1 LEPLLTAF
9 AAALLGGWADK
20 TQGTAAMLAERYR
33 RRVLLPALILAVA
46 ANSVASAVG
55 GSLLRLEI
63 SAHAAA
69 LLLAVALAFA
79 GVAGLIGERAK
90 QPTHRAGAFLTSL
103 VALFAAGW
111 GDKTQYLV
119 AALAAY
125 YGNVPLVAAGAFVGT
140 LAVTLPAAVGGAAF
154 TRAAPLKPLRIV
166 FGLVF
171 LLAGGIVIVNT
182 LHLV

>member
-1 LEPLLTAF
+1 VEPLLTAF

-20 TQGTAAMLAERYR
+20 TQATAAMLAERYR
-33 RRVLLPALILAVA
+33 SRALLPALILAVA
-46 ANSVASAVG
+46 ANSIASAVG

-63 SAHAAA
+63 SAHAAT

-79 GVAGLIGERAK
+79 GAAGLIGERARE
-90 QPTHRAGAFLTSL
+90 PTHRGGAFLTSL
-103 VALFAAGW
+103 VSLFAAGW
-111 GDKTQYLV
+111 GDKSQYLV

-125 YGNVPLVAAGAFVGT
+125 YANVPLIAAGAFVGT
-140 LAVTLPAAVGGAAF
+140 LAATLPAAVGGEAF

-171 LLAGGIVIVNT
+171 LIAAGIVTVNA

>member
-1 LEPLLTAF
+1 VEPLLTAF

-20 TQGTAAMLAERYR
+20 TQAVAVMLAERYR
-33 RRVLLPALILAVA
+33 GRAVLPALILAVA
-46 ANSVASAVG
+46 ANSVASALG

-103 VALFAAGW
+103 ASLFAAGW

-140 LAVTLPAAVGGAAF
+140 LAVNLPAAVGGEAF
-154 TRAAPLKPLRIV
+154 TRAAPLKALRIL

-171 LLAGGIVIVNT
+171 LIAAGVVIVNA
-182 LHLV
+182 LRLV

>member
-1 LEPLLTAF
+1 MEPLLTAF

-20 TQGTAAMLAERYR
+20 TQATAAMLAERYR
-33 RRVLLPALILAVA
+33 SRALLPALVLAVA
-46 ANSVASAVG
+46 ANSIASAVG

-63 SAHAAA
+63 SVHAAT

-79 GVAGLIGERAK
+79 GAAGLIGERAR
-90 QPTHRAGAFLTSL
+90 QPTHRGGAFLTAL
-103 VALFAAGW
+103 VSLFAAGW

-125 YGNVPLVAAGAFVGT
+125 YANVPLIAAGAFVGT
-140 LAVTLPAAVGGAAF
+140 LAVTLPAAVGGKAF
-154 TRAAPLKPLRIV
+154 TGAAPLKPLRIV

-171 LLAGGIVIVNT
+171 LIAAGIVV
-182 LHLV
+182 V